1 MIAKLIEIKDKISAF
16 YAKGGVIINHVLTF
30 VFAFLSLF
38 YVGKQ
43 IGFGSVLSNPLIC
56 FAVALV
62 LAFLPVNATVVVTSL
77 FVIINLF
84 SLSIELAIIAT
95 IILLVAYLVYFRFA
109 PKTGFLLLIT
119 PLLFYIKM
127 PYLLP
132 IVAGLTVGLS
142 GIIPLICGTFIFYV
156 INFGASYSNAITTLD
171 LDNIIQNVT
180 FIFDSVIK
188 NTQMIIIMVTFSVTV
203 LVVYLIRKLSVKYSW
218 IIAIIAGCVLDAMI
232 QMIAFTAFGIEFN
245 VLNMILGHVVAVIA
259 GLLMHL
265 FLFSVDYS
273 ATEYVQF
280 EDNDYYYYVKA
291 VPKMSVSS
299 KNVTVKTINSRTGS
313 TGFVHTE
320 SGGQIDD
327 DENFDTDIDEMP
339 DDDTDFGEDAKRE
352 DYDESLLF
360 ETGEFERLSDTE
372 DNTANGGK

>member
-16 YAKGGVIINHVLTF
+16 YAKAGVIINHVLTF

-109 PKTGFLLLIT
+109 PKTGILLIMT

-142 GIIPLICGTFIFYV
+142 GIIPLICGTFLFYV

-180 FIFDSVIK
+180 FIFDNVIK

-218 IIAIIAGCVLDAMI
+218 MIAIIAGCVMDAMI

-245 VLNMILGHVVAVIA
+245 ALNMILGHVVAIIA

-320 SGGQIDD
+320 SGGQINDEDD
-327 DENFDTDIDEMP
+327 DQFDPDIDEMS
-339 DDDTDFGEDAKRE
+339 DDGAVSDANTE
-352 DYDESLLF
+352 GYDENLMF
-360 ETGEFERLSDTE
+360 ETGEFKRPVYTK
-372 DNTANGGK
+372 DNNADGGR